1 MRGSAADLRIFVYDK
16 VDFLVTCL
24 TYLYL
29 HVSMWILAGRC
40 SSVGSA
46 SASKQ
51 SDPEFDLSCREVF
64 PFGPSPVVS
73 YSRKNAHL
81 ILVNFLR
88 EAFSGT
94 VD

>member
-24 TYLYL
+24 KYL
-29 HVSMWILAGRC
+29 HLSMWILAGRC

-46 SASKQ
+46 PASKE
-51 SDPEFDLSCREVF
+51 SDQEFDLSLREVS
-64 PFGPSPVVS
+64 PFSPSAVIS
-73 YSRKNAHL
+73 YSLKNAHL